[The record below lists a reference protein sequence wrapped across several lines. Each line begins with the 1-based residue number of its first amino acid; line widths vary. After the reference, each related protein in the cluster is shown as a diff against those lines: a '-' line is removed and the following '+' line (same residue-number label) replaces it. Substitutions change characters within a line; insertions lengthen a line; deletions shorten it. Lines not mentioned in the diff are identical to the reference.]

1 MNPPVFFCFG
11 RLRAFFATAA
21 CGTALAASATGET
34 FTQGQ
39 RPDSLFSSDYL
50 HLLVTDTTGI
60 LSSPAQ
66 WDGSDWETAG
76 LLGAAITGTALFD
89 RKVRD
94 WSQDHRTP
102 GRDRFFRTEQRL
114 GAEWAFVVL
123 GGFETWSVAN
133 SDKRAEAVVM
143 DGLVSSFIAGV
154 IISPALKY
162 SVGRVRPNSTSRT
175 FEFKPFSGNQSFP
188 SGHTTQAF
196 AVASVIAEHYDQW
209 WAQTLAYGA
218 AGLVGVARI
227 EQNTHFA
234 SDVIAG
240 AILSTVVGRAVV
252 RRNSGAKTALF
263 DVRPYVEAQ
272 GYGLR
277 LSKDF

>member
-1 MNPPVFFCFG
+1 MIPPARFHLN
-11 RLRAFFATAA
+11 RWRSFFATAVCA
-21 CGTALAASATGET
+21 AGLAASASGET

-39 RPDSLFSSDYL
+39 RPDSLFSRDFL
-50 HLLVTDTTGI
+50 HLLVTDTTGV
-60 LSSPAQ
+60 LSAPAR
-66 WDGSDWETAG
+66 WEAGDWETAG
-76 LLGAAITGTALFD
+76 LLGAAIAGTAVFD
-89 RKVRD
+89 SKVRD
-94 WSQDHRTP
+94 WSQDHRTS
-102 GRDRFFRTEQRL
+102 GRDRFFRTEQRM
-114 GAEWAFVVL
+114 GAEWAFAVL
-123 GGFETWSVAN
+123 GGFEAWGVTHG
-133 SDKRAEAVVM
+133 DKRAEAVVI
-143 DGLVSSFIAGV
+143 DGVVSSFIAGV

-162 SVGRVRPNSTSRT
+162 SVGRVRPNTT
-175 FEFKPFSGNQSFP
+175 AQTYKFKPFSGNQSFP

-196 AVASVIAEHYDQW
+196 AVASVIAEHYNQW

-234 SDVIAG
+234 SDVVAG

-252 RRNSGAKTALF
+252 RRNNSAKIALF
-263 DVRPYVEAQ
+263 DVRPYVDWQ

>member
-1 MNPPVFFCFG
+1 MNPPKRFSFDWW
-11 RLRAFFATAA
+11 RAFVATAV
-21 CGTALAASATGET
+21 CATGLTAPVAAAT
-34 FTQGQ
+34 FNQGL
-39 RPDSLFSSDYL
+39 RPDSVFSGDFL
-50 HLLVTDTTGI
+50 HLLVSDTTGI
-60 LSSPAQ
+60 LSSPAR
-66 WDGSDWETAG
+66 WEAGDWETAG
-76 LLGAAITGTALFD
+76 LLGVAIAGTAVFD
-89 RKVRD
+89 GKVRD
-94 WSQDHRTP
+94 WSQDHRTY

-114 GAEWAFVVL
+114 GAEWAFAVL
-123 GGFETWSVAN
+123 GGFEAWGVTHG
-133 SDKRAEAVVM
+133 DKRAEAVVI

-154 IISPALKY
+154 IISPVLKY
-162 SVGRVRPNSTSRT
+162 SVGRVRPNTT
-175 FEFKPFSGNQSFP
+175 AQAFKFKPFSRNQSFP

-218 AGLVGVARI
+218 AGVVGVARI

-234 SDVIAG
+234 SDVVAG

-252 RRNSGAKTALF
+252 RRNNGAKTALL
-263 DVRPYVEAQ
+263 DVRPYFDGQ